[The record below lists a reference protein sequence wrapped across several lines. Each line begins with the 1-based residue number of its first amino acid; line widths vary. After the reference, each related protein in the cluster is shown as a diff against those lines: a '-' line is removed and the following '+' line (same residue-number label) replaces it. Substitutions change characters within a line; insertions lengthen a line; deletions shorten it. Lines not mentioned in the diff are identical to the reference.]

1 MSKLWSTIKRNY
13 LSIGLLFL
21 MLLLS
26 SMQLRSQWPA
36 MKTDADS
43 LVLLGA
49 DYIYNLEFDKAEK
62 CFNEVIKKYPQLPAG
77 YFLNAMVDWWKIA
90 VFRDSRE
97 YDNSFLKKIQKVLDV
112 CDQILDT
119 NEFELSALFFKGG
132 ALGYRGRFHVVRDN
146 WFRAASDGH
155 SAYQILLKC
164 LEIAPNNYDIMLGTG
179 IYNYFAEVLPE
190 QYPVIKPLML
200 FLHKGDK
207 KLGILQLQASSKYAR
222 YASVE
227 AKFVLMQIY
236 YDFEKDFYSA
246 LEIARELVAK
256 YPNNPVFQRY
266 LGRCLVSLYVLD
278 EWLEHWQRILKW
290 YSEKKPGY
298 DLLTARE
305 ALYYVGSAL
314 MEKGKYDEALNYF
327 YKCDELSRKLD
338 KDGPSPFMIYL
349 NLKIGKIF
357 DLQGKRK
364 YAIMQYQKVLSWKN
378 FRDSHEQANKY
389 LQTPYTR

>member
-1 MSKLWSTIKRNY
+1 
-13 LSIGLLFL
+13 
-21 MLLLS
+21 
-26 SMQLRSQWPA
+26 
-36 MKTDADS
+36 
-43 LVLLGA
+43 
-49 DYIYNLEFDKAEK
+49 
-62 CFNEVIKKYPQLPAG
+62 
-77 YFLNAMVDWWKIA
+77 
-90 VFRDSRE
+90 
-97 YDNSFLKKIQKVLDV
+97 
-112 CDQILDT
+112 
-119 NEFELSALFFKGG
+119 
-132 ALGYRGRFHVVRDN
+132 
-146 WFRAASDGH
+146 
-155 SAYQILLKC
+155 
-164 LEIAPNNYDIMLGTG
+164 
-179 IYNYFAEVLPE
+179 
-190 QYPVIKPLML
+190 
-200 FLHKGDK
+200 
-207 KLGILQLQASSKYAR
+207 
-222 YASVE
+222 
-227 AKFVLMQIY
+227 MQIY